1 MDITIDYIKYLI
13 RDFDLAETTLDVYII
28 DDYTIQIDRADF
40 KVDEIELQD
49 IAETIYN
56 NDKYRKQIRY

>member
-1 MDITIDYIKYLI
+1 MDITIDYVKYLI
-13 RDFDLAETTLDVYII
+13 RDFDLMETTLDVYII

-40 KVDEIELQD
+40 KVDVLELQD

-56 NDKYRKQIRY
+56 NDKYRKQIRH